1 MKILSFENDIEKR
14 RGTETYIVVG
24 EQDLFE
30 KMRETKI
37 DQLRPN
43 SRQSNLLDPWEERA
57 E

>member
-30 KMRETKI
+30 KMRETKTW
-37 DQLRPN
+37 L
-43 SRQSNLLDPWEERA
+43 A
-57 E
+57 ETKFKAV